1 MFPRRGNR
9 HPKMIKDILLNIAV
23 GVGEDGTLAYALA
36 LARAFEAHL
45 AAVAFAYEAVPPAML
60 VDEVPLTLVEEF
72 RREAAAAAEAAAAR
86 FNQAARGAGIAAE
99 ASTMATSFIGT
110 ADVFG
115 RMARRFDLS
124 VVRQAEPGK
133 STPAPLI
140 IEAALF
146 ETGRPVMIVPYVQK
160 GGLAPDRVM
169 VAWDGGRNAA
179 RAVSD
184 AMPFLTRAG
193 LVEVVAVA
201 EHGKDEELAAADIA
215 EHLARHGV
223 KVEAKPIVAPEAKVA
238 DVLLSH
244 AADTGADLLVMGGFG
259 HSRLREFVLGGVT
272 RSILDAMTIPTL
284 MAH

>member
-1 MFPRRGNR
+1 
-9 HPKMIKDILLNIAV
+9 MIKDILLNIAV
-23 GVGEDGTLAYALA
+23 GPSEDGTLAYALS
-36 LARAFEAHL
+36 LARAFEAQL
-45 AAVAFAYEAVPPAML
+45 AAVAFAYEPVPPAML
-60 VDEVPLTLVEEF
+60 VDEVPLTVIDEL
-72 RREAAAAAEAAAAR
+72 RRDAEAAAKTAAER
-86 FNQAARGAGIAAE
+86 FNQAARTAGIAAE
-99 ASTMATSFIGT
+99 ARVLSASFVGT

-115 RMARRFDLS
+115 RMARRFDLA

-146 ETGRPVMIVPYVQK
+146 ETGRPVLIVPYIQK
-160 GGLAPDRVM
+160 GGLKLDRV
-169 VAWDGGRNAA
+169 VVGWDGSRSAA
-179 RAVSD
+179 RAVND
-184 AMPFLTRAG
+184 AMPILTRAG

-201 EHGKDEELAAADIA
+201 ERGKDEELPATDIA

-223 KVEAKPIVAPEAKVA
+223 AVEIKPIVAPDAKVA

-244 AADTGADLLVMGGFG
+244 AADSGADLLVMGGFG

-272 RSILDAMTIPTL
+272 RGILEAMTIPTL